1 MAFMISFFSMHL
13 QTSHNIRDISRYFW
27 HLQEHVH
34 NLEANGCTVLYD
46 ALKRGMSQLKKVG
59 EQFPDCRLRII
70 CLTDGNDVM

>member
-13 QTSHNIRDISRYFW
+13 QTSHNIRDISRDFW

-34 NLEANGCTVLYD
+34 NLEASGCTVLYD

-70 CLTDGNDVM
+70 CLTDGNDDG